1 MFKAFKNIRRLIF
14 IFRTLGKYN
23 VLSLLKE
30 TGISNNILNVFVLI
44 SKKNLKY
51 NPGKRL
57 AMALEELGP
66 TFIKLGQALSTRSD
80 ICGEEIASELSKLQD
95 KLPAF
100 SKEIILTLED
110 VDDILEFVKTL
121 KTPE

>member
-1 MFKAFKNIRRLIF
+1 MFKALKNIKRLIF

-30 TGISNNILNVFVLI
+30 AGVSNNILNVFILM
-44 SKKNLKY
+44 SKKNSKY
-51 NPGKRL
+51 NPGQRL

-80 ICGEEIASELSKLQD
+80 ICGEEIA
-95 KLPAF
+95 
-100 SKEIILTLED
+100 
-110 VDDILEFVKTL
+110 
-121 KTPE
+121 